1 MCWSYAGTMD
11 HVILERICYHLSLK
25 DITAFRAAF
34 PYVHDMIDGRD
45 IIYQANLPGSTV
57 FNEIASQKDKEL
69 ITHILNLSV
78 KCNKQYNINAYDQHN
93 PPILYQAIANRHWTY
108 VKELLDLGADPTIP
122 VSITSNNVTTTT
134 TSLGAALNC
143 FLNTPNAY
151 TPWFIFKYILEKTPY
166 DHLNHYMLQN
176 NALHI
181 THHHSTDTYVYR
193 GIRDL
198 VLQLPLD
205 TVKYLITK
213 GLSLTPNDNGE
224 SILDF
229 LASKMNDISHEYES
243 YRNMYLQ
250 LGEDNTRHNAHV
262 LQIQE
267 LLDSDADLPRCK
279 RRVYEQ
285 QMNEEWMTYLAKR
298 KLEWELIDLMRDLTM
313 EKNEIEIK
321 MAYVQT
327 ISTLRNS
334 REVCS
339 S

>member
-1 MCWSYAGTMD
+1 MD

-25 DITAFRAAF
+25 DIAAFRAAF
-34 PYVHDMIDGRD
+34 PYIHRMIDGRD
-45 IIYQANLPGSTV
+45 VIYQANLPGSTI
-57 FNEIASQKDKEL
+57 FKDIASQKDKQL
-69 ITHILNLSV
+69 ITHIFNLSQECQ
-78 KCNKQYNINAYDQHN
+78 KGYNINAHDSIN

-108 VKELLDLGADPTIP
+108 AKELLDLGADPTIP
-122 VSITSNNVTTTT
+122 VSITCSNITTTT
-134 TSLGAALNC
+134 TALGAALNC

-166 DHLNHYMLQN
+166 DHLKHFMLQQ

-181 THHHSTDTYVYR
+181 TYHHSTNAYVHR

-213 GLSLTPNDNGE
+213 GLSLTETGDDGPSLLE
-224 SILDF
+224 F
-229 LASKMNDISHEYES
+229 LSSKMTDISNEYQS
-243 YRNMYLQ
+243 YRSMYMQ
-250 LGEDNTRHNAHV
+250 LGEDNTRHNTHV
-262 LQIQE
+262 IQIQE
-267 LLDSDADLPRCK
+267 LLDNDADLPRCK

-327 ISTLRNS
+327 LRTS
-334 REVCS
+334 KESVS
-339 S
+339 L